1 MGHTFTKHLYHIIF
15 STKQRRA
22 LIKDRIRQELREYLC
37 GIARNTQGKILNV
50 NGVEDHLHI
59 LASIKPS
66 IAVSDFVR
74 TIKAN
79 SSRWASE
86 RTYFD
91 WQDGYSSFTVSRSVE
106 PRVSA
111 YIDGQAEHHRRVPYA
126 EELRTLLEKHEIEFD
141 PEHYLD

>member
-15 STKQRRA
+15 STKQRRP
-22 LIKDRIRQELREYLC
+22 LIKDNIREELRQYLC

-50 NGVEDHLHI
+50 NGVEDHLHL

-66 IAVSDFVR
+66 ISVSDFVR

-86 RTYFD
+86 RTLFD
-91 WQDGYSSFTVSRSVE
+91 WQDGYSSFTVSKSVA
-106 PRVSA
+106 PRVST
-111 YIDGQAEHHRRVPYA
+111 YIDRQAEHHRRVPYA
-126 EELRTLLEKHEIEFD
+126 EELRALLEKHEIEFD
-141 PEHYLD
+141 PLHYLD

>member
-15 STKQRRA
+15 STKQRRP
-22 LIKDRIRQELREYLC
+22 LIKDQIRQDLREYLC
-37 GIARNTQGKILNV
+37 GIARNTQAKILNV

-66 IAVSDFVR
+66 VSVSDFVR

-86 RTYFD
+86 RVFFD
-91 WQDGYSSFTVSRSVE
+91 WQDGYSSFTVSQSVA
-106 PRVSA
+106 PRVST
-111 YIDGQAEHHRRVPYA
+111 YIDGQAEHHRRVSYA
-126 EELRTLLEKHEIEFD
+126 DEVRALLEKHGIEFD
-141 PEHYLD
+141 AEHYLD